1 MATSEERLQLLLS
14 RQLKA
19 TAKRRAEGL
28 GVSVGQYVR
37 KLIEDDVRA
46 VRERG
51 VGLSFPFGDRPI
63 KSGRTR
69 GSVEHDRPA

>member
-37 KLIEDDVRA
+37 QLIEDDVRA
-46 VRERG
+46 MRESG
-51 VGLSFPFGDRPI
+51 VGLSFPFGGRPI